1 MNFVGANS
9 TVRNLVVNAWTVPTV
24 DVKTARKT
32 KLLIYLLKN
41 LGLLIL

>member
-1 MNFVGANS
+1 VGANS
-9 TVRNLVVNAWTVPTV
+9 TVRDLVENAWTVPTV